1 MVSKLRAQRIGE
13 RIREELSE
21 MLINVITDPR
31 LHGVNITDVSVDR
44 ELAYATVFVSS
55 HEGPGNKEQVLEGL
69 QHAQGFLRSQLAQR
83 IELRAFPRLRFKW
96 DSTPDRAARI
106 DELIASLHEEPF
118 AEEDAENDSH
128 DG

>member
-31 LHGVNITDVSVDR
+31 LRGASITDVSVDR

-55 HEGPGNKEQVLEGL
+55 HEGPENKEQVLEGL
-69 QHAQGFLRSQLAQR
+69 QHAQGFLRRQLSQR
-83 IELRAFPRLRFKW
+83 IELRTFPRLRFKW
-96 DSTPDRAARI
+96 DPTPDRAARI
-106 DELIASLHEEPF
+106 DELIASLHEGHP
-118 AEEDAENDSH
+118 EEDAENDAH
-128 DG
+128 DE